1 VKLIPH
7 MLNQVELKVQKYQ
20 SISQMCLSLKNAY
33 ETSWCLII
41 DRLSKNESD
50 NMIVLIVAVVSLIV
64 DDYVV

>member
-1 VKLIPH
+1 VKLISH
-7 MLNQVELKVQKYQ
+7 MLNQVGLKVQKYQ
-20 SISQMCLSLKNAY
+20 SISQMCLPLKNAY
-33 ETSWCLII
+33 ETNWCLVI